1 MIYMDAEYKHWLF
14 ELTSA
19 IFWKVATAPWSNAV
33 WLIWELEQYFQWY
46 KKWEQHKYLNI
57 ENDRPEL
64 EQCLYPGPRG
74 HSLGNSPGA
83 SGRPPSCSQWSPG
96 HRRVVGGSGNFSR
109 CRIAWQGRNYLAQL
123 VKEWFARL
131 PSGAELW
138 LNHLQMRECY
148 WRREGVARVKGCIFI
163 NNKELQSEK
172 KMLKKGSSGKQYLE
186 GL

>member
-1 MIYMDAEYKHWLF
+1 MLLSLKMNLSHACVNPSRMPETFQDHGCEALDVNDVYYTMNVPCMIYMDAEYKHWLF

-109 CRIAWQGRNYLAQL
+109 CRIA
-123 VKEWFARL
+123 
-131 PSGAELW
+131 
-138 LNHLQMRECY
+138 
-148 WRREGVARVKGCIFI
+148 
-163 NNKELQSEK
+163 
-172 KMLKKGSSGKQYLE
+172 
-186 GL
+186 